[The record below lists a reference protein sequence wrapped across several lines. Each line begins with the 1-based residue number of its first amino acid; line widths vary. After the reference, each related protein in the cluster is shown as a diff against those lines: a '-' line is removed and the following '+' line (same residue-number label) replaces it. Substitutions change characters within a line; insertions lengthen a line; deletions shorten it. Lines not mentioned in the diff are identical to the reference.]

1 MKKPEIRSLVL
12 SGRAF
17 SDAEV
22 EQVQETV
29 RVFSKLSRW
38 ELAQTLCE
46 HLGWVTAKGGYKVE
60 SCLKAVRRLEALGL
74 IEGPASRRY
83 ELRKKEP
90 LGPSEA
96 TEAGVEVVGSV
107 EDFEPIELQVVEQRP
122 QVELWNQYVGRY
134 HYLGYQRPFGAH
146 QRYFIISRKAEGLRL
161 GCLVFAASAWAVGVR
176 DEWIGWSA
184 RARTER
190 LNWVVNNSRFLI
202 FPWVQVKNLASR
214 ALALAAHQVG
224 QDWQRRYG
232 YRPVLLE
239 TFVDPQRYR
248 GTCYQAANWVQL
260 GETAGRGRM
269 DRHTRY
275 LSTPKLIYVYPLRA
289 DFRLVLKRRC
299 R

>member
-1 MKKPEIRSLVL
+1 MKKSEIRWLVL
-12 SGRAF
+12 SGRVF
-17 SDAEV
+17 NDAEV

-46 HLGWVTAKGGYKVE
+46 HLGWVSAKGGYKVE
-60 SCLKAVRRLEALGL
+60 SCLKALRRLEALEL
-74 IEGPASRRY
+74 IEGPARRRY
-83 ELRKKEP
+83 QLRKKEP
-90 LGPSEA
+90 VRPSEES
-96 TEAGVEVVGSV
+96 EAGVEVVGSV
-107 EDFEPIELQVVEQRP
+107 EDFEPIELEAVEQRR

-146 QRYFIISRKAEGLRL
+146 QRYFIVSRKAEALRL
-161 GCLVFAASAWAVGVR
+161 GCLLFAASAWAVGVR

-214 ALALAAHQVG
+214 ALGLAARQVG

>member
-1 MKKPEIRSLVL
+1 VV

-17 SDAEV
+17 SGAEV
-22 EQVQETV
+22 EQIQETV

-46 HLGWVTAKGGYKVE
+46 HLGWVTAKGQYKVE
-60 SCLKAVRRLEALGL
+60 SCLKALRRWEALGL
-74 IEGPASRRY
+74 IQGPAPRRY
-83 ELRKKEP
+83 EPRKKEP
-90 LGPSEA
+90 LRPSEE
-96 TEAGVEVVGSV
+96 TEAAVEVVGRV
-107 EDFEPIELQVVEQRP
+107 EDFEPIELEGVEQRP

-146 QRYFIISRKAEGLRL
+146 QRYFIVSRQNLPRRL
-161 GCLVFAASAWAVGVR
+161 GCLLFAASAWAVGVR

-184 RARTER
+184 RARTQR

-202 FPWVQVKNLASR
+202 FPWVRIANLASR
-214 ALALAAHQVG
+214 ALGLAARQVG

-248 GTCYQAANWVQL
+248 GTCYRAANWVEL
-260 GETAGRGRM
+260 GMTVGRGRL
-269 DRHTRY
+269 DRHKRYGSTR
-275 LSTPKLIYVYPLRA
+275 KLVYVYPLRA
-289 DFRLVLKRRC
+289 DFRSVLKRRC

>member
-1 MKKPEIRSLVL
+1 MKASEIRSLVV

-17 SDAEV
+17 SGAEV
-22 EQVQETV
+22 EQIQETV

-46 HLGWVTAKGGYKVE
+46 HLGWVTAKGQYKVE
-60 SCLKAVRRLEALGL
+60 SCLKALRRLEALGL
-74 IEGPASRRY
+74 IQGPAPRRY
-83 ELRKKEP
+83 EPRKKEP
-90 LGPSEA
+90 LRPSEE
-96 TEAGVEVVGSV
+96 TEAAVEVVGRV
-107 EDFEPIELQVVEQRP
+107 EDFEPIELEGVEQRP

-146 QRYFIISRKAEGLRL
+146 QRYFIVSRQNLPWRL
-161 GCLVFAASAWAVGVR
+161 GCLLFAASAWAVGVR

-184 RARTER
+184 RARTQR

-202 FPWVQVKNLASR
+202 FPWVRIANLASR
-214 ALALAAHQVG
+214 ALALAARQVG

-248 GTCYQAANWVQL
+248 GTCYRAANWVGL
-260 GETAGRGRM
+260 GMTVGRGRM
-269 DRHTRY
+269 DRHNRYGSTR
-275 LSTPKLIYVYPLRA
+275 KLVYVYPLRA
-289 DFRLVLKRRC
+289 DFRSVLKRRC

>member
-1 MKKPEIRSLVL
+1 MKASEIRSLVV

-17 SDAEV
+17 SGAEV
-22 EQVQETV
+22 EQIQETV

-46 HLGWVTAKGGYKVE
+46 HLGWVTAKGQYKVE
-60 SCLKAVRRLEALGL
+60 SCLKALRRLEGLGL
-74 IEGPASRRY
+74 IQGPAPRRY
-83 ELRKKEP
+83 EPRKKEP
-90 LGPSEA
+90 LRPSEE
-96 TEAGVEVVGSV
+96 TEAAVEVVGRV
-107 EDFEPIELQVVEQRP
+107 EDFEPIELEGVEQRP

-146 QRYFIISRKAEGLRL
+146 QRYFIVSRQNLPRRL
-161 GCLVFAASAWAVGVR
+161 GCLLFAASAWAVGVR

-184 RARTER
+184 RARTQR

-202 FPWVQVKNLASR
+202 FPWVRIANLASR
-214 ALALAAHQVG
+214 ALALAARQVE

-248 GTCYQAANWVQL
+248 GTCYRAANWVEL
-260 GETAGRGRM
+260 GMTVGRGRL
-269 DRHTRY
+269 DRHKRYGSTR
-275 LSTPKLIYVYPLRA
+275 KLVYVYPLRA
-289 DFRLVLKRRC
+289 DFRSVLKRRC